1 MAHPPMMMAE
11 SLLSSRSSKELI
23 STLWQQDM
31 LMRFGSGNGA
41 GIGINGS
48 ITSQCKIYIVIVV
61 DQAFLRDSDPKSNY
75 ELHPQFLPPD
85 PKHKIS
91 NRMAVAV
98 TEDVMED
105 IPFKEEDPEDLFS

>member
-1 MAHPPMMMAE
+1 MD
-11 SLLSSRSSKELI
+11 LLQASVRFYILI
-23 STLWQQDM
+23 L
-31 LMRFGSGNGA
+31 A
-41 GIGINGS
+41 
-48 ITSQCKIYIVIVV
+48 

-105 IPFKEEDPEDLFS
+105 IPFKEDDPEDLFS